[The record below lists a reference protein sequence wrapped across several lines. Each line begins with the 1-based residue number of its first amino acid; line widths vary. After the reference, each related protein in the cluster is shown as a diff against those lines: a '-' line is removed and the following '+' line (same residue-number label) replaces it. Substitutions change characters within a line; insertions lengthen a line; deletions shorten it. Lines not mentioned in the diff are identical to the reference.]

1 MRILKKGTRVLFRKP
16 VNDDY
21 REYDR
26 FNGKTLR
33 LLQDIDLH
41 EPSHTGRGAVL
52 NWPPGAIRITPFMNA
67 WVHEIKAYGFGP
79 WLRTKGK

>member
-16 VNDDY
+16 ANGSY
-21 REYDR
+21 SEYDQ
-26 FNGKTLR
+26 FNGKILR
-33 LLQDIDLH
+33 LSQDIDLH
-41 EPSHTGRGAVL
+41 SPYSTGRGTVL
-52 NWPPGAIRITPFMNA
+52 NWSKGATSTPFMNS